1 MVLRCDRLFQCLP
14 HHHELR
20 KAVRPPHA
28 RHCRLNFPSS
38 LLQPSEFF
46 FFAKT
51 TSITLT
57 LLFRSIGAVGI
68 NLFYVFAHVSHPSP
82 LQVIFGLISDRFGR
96 KWPLVVNLFLI
107 SSLSLGCSFVQTY
120 HQFLAVRSLFGVGMG
135 GVWGLA
141 SASALENLPVEA
153 RGLASGILQ
162 QGYAGGY
169 LIAALVNL
177 YLIPKTSWREQF
189 RTSAGISSFA
199 ALLRITLPESQVF
212 LRAQEA
218 RQANT
223 EESSQSK
230 TRVFFQEVGKMLKSH
245 WLLCIYA
252 VLLMAGF
259 NFLSHGSQD
268 LYPTYLEA
276 SKGFTAHSATV
287 ATIVGNCGAI
297 AYDFSLSILFDAQI
311 ILIFRPNVGEGPLPG
326 H

>member
-1 MVLRCDRLFQCLP
+1 LV
-14 HHHELR
+14 
-20 KAVRPPHA
+20 
-28 RHCRLNFPSS
+28 
-38 LLQPSEFF
+38 
-46 FFAKT
+46 
-51 TSITLT
+51 
-57 LLFRSIGAVGI
+57 I
-68 NLFYVFAHVSHPSP
+68 NL
-82 LQVIFGLISDRFGR
+82 L
-96 KWPLVVNLFLI
+96 LI

-169 LIAALVNL
+169 LMAALVNL

-199 ALLRITLPESQVF
+199 ALLRMSLPESQVF

-223 EESSQSK
+223 GESSQSK
-230 TRVFFQEVGKMLKSH
+230 TRVFFHEVGEMLKNH

-252 VLLMAGF
+252 VFLMAGF

-276 SKGFTAHSATV
+276 SKGFTTHNATV
-287 ATIVGNCGAI
+287 ATIIGNCGAI
-297 AYDFSLSILFDAQI
+297 VYAALFVVLLDAQMD
-311 ILIFRPNVGEGPLPG
+311 
-326 H
+326 